1 MHGTRDF
8 GKEGYQENIL
18 LFLLE
23 KQMMQVLITV
33 LQLGFEGRG
42 VLDRALFALS
52 YKNEGTM
59 CHVMSLVSRLVTK
72 YV

>member
-1 MHGTRDF
+1 MGHVTLEKRGTRKIF
-8 GKEGYQENIL
+8 YF
-18 LFLLE
+18 FLLE

-42 VLDRALFALS
+42 MLDRALFALS

-59 CHVMSLVSRLVTK
+59 SHVMSLVSRRVTK